1 MEYFYRYM
9 RIKHDILLDNDGNPE
24 GGQWNYDSQ
33 NRKTPSSDIK
43 IPDSYKSVADDIT
56 KQVIELVGQT
66 FVDNFGDIKPFNYA
80 VTREQALEALDLFVK
95 ERLSDFGDYQDAML
109 EGQAWMYHSHI
120 SMYINRWLTVTYGMY
135 QSCCKSIL

>member
-1 MEYFYRYM
+1 

-43 IPDSYKSVADDIT
+43 IPDSYNSVADDIT

-66 FVDNFGDIKPFNYA
+66 FVDNFGDIIPFNYA
-80 VTREQALEALDLFVK
+80 VTREQA
-95 ERLSDFGDYQDAML
+95 
-109 EGQAWMYHSHI
+109 
-120 SMYINRWLTVTYGMY
+120 
-135 QSCCKSIL
+135 